1 MRLSERIFHA
11 VLFEAVALLCIA
23 ILIPLISEVDVQKS
37 VTIGLFL
44 SLAAMVWNVTFNAMF
59 DRAMVLLRGTLTKS
73 LRLRVLHATL
83 FEASFVAL
91 TLPPVAWWL
100 ELTLWSAV
108 QLEAAIIVFVLIYT
122 FVFNLIFDR
131 TRPYVHRL
139 LAVRRASRRDA

>member
-91 TLPPVAWWL
+91 TLPAVAWWL
-100 ELTLWSAV
+100 ELTLWDAV
-108 QLEAAIIVFVLIYT
+108 QLEAAIIVFILIYT
-122 FVFNLIFDR
+122 FVFNMFYDR
-131 TRPYVHRL
+131 IRPHVHRL
-139 LAVRRASRRDA
+139 LAARRASRRDA